1 MKIRKANKDDFD
13 IISSYIYKIAEYERM
28 VDSISWT
35 KEELYEQL
43 FIKENA
49 YVLIGEINSKP
60 IGFAI
65 YCTTFS
71 TFKGKQ
77 TLYLEDLFIDEEYR
91 GLGYGKLFFS
101 ELLKIAKETNA
112 GRMEW
117 VCLDWNINSI
127 NFYKYLGAIPMDEW
141 TTYRLNN
148 DQFDSTLNLIKLKQY

>member
-1 MKIRKANKDDFD
+1 MKIRRAIKEDFN
-13 IISSYIYKIAEYERM
+13 IIASYIIKIAEYEKM
-28 VDSISWT
+28 VDSITWT
-35 KEELYEQL
+35 QEELYEQL

-49 YVLIGEINSKP
+49 YVLLGEINSKP
-60 IGFAI
+60 IGFAL

-91 GLGYGKLFFS
+91 GLGYGKLFFK
-101 ELLKIAKETNA
+101 ELLEIAKSSNA

-127 NFYKYLGAIPMDEW
+127 NFYKHLGAIPMDEW
-141 TTYRLNN
+141 TTYRLSN
-148 DQFDSTLNLIKLKQY
+148 DQFTDTIKKIS